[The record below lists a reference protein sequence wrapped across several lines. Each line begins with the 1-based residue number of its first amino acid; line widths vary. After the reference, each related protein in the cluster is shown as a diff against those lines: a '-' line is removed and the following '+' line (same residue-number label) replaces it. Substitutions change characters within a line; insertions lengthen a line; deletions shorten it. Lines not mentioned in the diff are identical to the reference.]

1 MTSENAQP
9 QHPTGNIHGSALAI
23 HPFVFFVATTSFT
36 LEPPTTQTP
45 ERACVFA
52 ITKHGTVAI
61 DLATVPP
68 RTSFFH
74 LPRDPRIGATIRPR
88 NRGQKCVPTMC
99 GDIFLAPKSGSRYG
113 PQIGAT

>member
-1 MTSENAQP
+1 MRNHNTQQGTYMD
-9 QHPTGNIHGSALAI
+9 QHSRFTRS
-23 HPFVFFVATTSFT
+23 FFFVATTSFT

-74 LPRDPRIGATIRPR
+74 FTRDPSIGVNVRP
-88 NRGQKCVPTMC
+88 
-99 GDIFLAPKSGSRYG
+99 
-113 PQIGAT
+113 